1 MLKEGKLPWSILSKL
16 LDELPTSDPDVV
28 VGPSIGED
36 AGVVRLGDG
45 FLVVHSDPIT
55 TAVKRIGWYAVHI
68 AANDIAVRGVRPR
81 WFLPVILLSPKMD
94 NRMVEELFHD
104 MSSALKSIGGVVI
117 GGHTEVTPGIDRP
130 IVSMTVIGYSRK
142 RVILTRDARVGDK
155 ILLIGRAGGEGV
167 AVIASDYSYKLL
179 DLGVKRSIIEKA
191 SEFLYDISVVDK
203 ALMLAETG
211 LVNSMHD
218 PTEGGIIQALREIGA
233 ASGSCARIYRD
244 QVPLDPV
251 VEAISGAL
259 GIDPLKLLSSGSL
272 VATIPPD
279 KDSIV
284 VKLLDEKGFTH
295 SIIGEVVDCE
305 EPGSVMVVSGNR
317 VDVVKEDVIDEIY
330 RVIARLSKR

>member
-16 LDELPTSDPDVV
+16 LGGLPTSDPDVV

-81 WFLPVILLSPKMD
+81 WFLPVVLLSPKMD
-94 NRMVEELFHD
+94 NRMVEDLFHD
-104 MSSALKSIGGVVI
+104 MSLALNSIGGVVV

-130 IVSMTVIGYSRK
+130 IVSMTVIGYTRN
-142 RVILTRDARVGDK
+142 RVIFTRDARIDDK
-155 ILLIGRAGGEGV
+155 ILLIGRVGGEG
-167 AVIASDYSYKLL
+167 AAAIANDYREELL
-179 DLGVKRSIIEKA
+179 SLGVKPSILEKA
-191 SEFLYDISVVDK
+191 SGFLMDISVVDK

-218 PTEGGIIQALREIGA
+218 PTEGGVIQALREIGA
-233 ASGSCARIYRD
+233 ASGSCIKIYRD
-244 QVPLDPV
+244 QVSIDPV
-251 VEAISGAL
+251 VKAISTAL

-279 KDSIV
+279 AV
-284 VKLLDEKGFTH
+284 NLVTKLLDEKGVTY
-295 SIIGEVVDCE
+295 SVIGEVVECK
-305 EPGSVMVVSGNR
+305 EPGNVMIVSDDKIEVVR
-317 VDVVKEDVIDEIY
+317 EDVIDEIY
-330 RVIARLSKR
+330 RVISILRER